1 MTKARLVPQ
10 DGLRDGYRPRY
21 SPRPARFDVK
31 REAKSEI
38 GVSRPDRTSCGR
50 TPERKSGLRDALVT
64 DGTSVWWASGKHHP
78 VRGLGRCET
87 EQKAAGTWRETI
99 VVE

>member
-1 MTKARLVPQ
+1 MPQ